1 MVIKKIISLCTKTE
15 EVCTLKQGEVQWL
28 GNGQA
33 FYVLNEEIPW
43 LSEFMFCA
51 AFDIKAK
58 KAEKIHFSFGEPVPE
73 GYDFSDAAE
82 NENLVERVSGI
93 GIQYNGKS
101 LIPFITSE
109 GIAYLDRAHF
119 APLTDL
125 DWDMVNIYERRSKN
139 GTLFFV
145 VKFGFTVVAVIMPC
159 DSIIDKSLADELKAV
174 AELTDI
180 RISNMMKNGGKK

>member
-1 MVIKKIISLCTKTE
+1 MLIKKIVSLCTKTK

-43 LSEFMFCA
+43 LSESMFCA
-51 AFDIKAK
+51 AFDIKSK
-58 KAEKIHFSFGEPVPE
+58 KAEEIQFSFGEPVPE
-73 GYDFSDAAE
+73 GYNFCDAAE
-82 NENLVERVSGI
+82 NENMVERVNGI

-101 LIPFITSE
+101 LLPFKTSE

-119 APLTDL
+119 APLADL
-125 DWDMVNIYERRSKN
+125 DGDMVYIFERRSED

-145 VKFGFTVVAVIMPC
+145 VKFGFEVVAVIMPC
-159 DSIIDKSLADELKAV
+159 DSIVDKSLADELKTV

-180 RISNMMKNGGKK
+180 RISNMMKR

>member
-1 MVIKKIISLCTKTE
+1 MLLKKIISLCTKTE
-15 EVCTLKQGEVQWL
+15 EVCTIQQGKVQWL

-43 LSEFMFCA
+43 LSESMFCA
-51 AFDIKAK
+51 AFDIKPK
-58 KAEKIHFSFGEPVPE
+58 KAEKMQFSFGEPVPK
-73 GYDFSDAAE
+73 GYDFSDASAAE
-82 NENLVERVSGI
+82 NMVDRIKGI

-101 LIPFITSE
+101 LIPFKIGE
-109 GIAYLDRAHF
+109 GIAYIDRAHF
-119 APLTDL
+119 APLADL
-125 DWDMVNIYERRSKN
+125 DGDMVYIFERHAED

-159 DSIIDKSLADELKAV
+159 DSIIDKALADDLKTV

-180 RISNMMKNGGKK
+180 RISNMMKSGGKK

>member
-1 MVIKKIISLCTKTE
+1 MLLKKIISLCTKTE
-15 EVCTLKQGEVQWL
+15 EVCTIQQGKVQWL

-43 LSEFMFCA
+43 LSESMFCA
-51 AFDIKAK
+51 AFDIKQK
-58 KAEKIHFSFGEPVPE
+58 KAEKMQFSFGEPVPK
-73 GYDFSDAAE
+73 GYDFSDASADE
-82 NENLVERVSGI
+82 NMVDRIKGI

-101 LIPFITSE
+101 LIPFKIGE
-109 GIAYLDRAHF
+109 GIAYIDRAHF
-119 APLTDL
+119 APLADL
-125 DWDMVNIYERRSKN
+125 DSDLVYIFERHAED

-159 DSIIDKSLADELKAV
+159 DSIIDKYLAGELKTV

-180 RISNMMKNGGKK
+180 RISNMVKR